1 MLRKMCHLQEVS
13 PDDKSPITFK
23 ENGRG
28 ANAHFS
34 VRTFSPLPSV
44 SRIWKKKYVKELKE
58 PEATIKL
65 TSPWLLAKQ
74 SFRITS
80 RLINAN
86 VTEHVTLFICLKQLC
101 DSLPVQ

>member
-1 MLRKMCHLQEVS
+1 MINHLLHLRKMEEGLMHTSVLGLFHHYQVS
-13 PDDKSPITFK
+13 LEF
-23 ENGRG
+23 G
-28 ANAHFS
+28 
-34 VRTFSPLPSV
+34 
-44 SRIWKKKYVKELKE
+44 KKKYVKELKE

-86 VTEHVTLFICLKQLC
+86 VTEHFTLFICLKQLC
-101 DSLPVQ
+101 DSLPVQLSTVQVSL

>member
-1 MLRKMCHLQEVS
+1 MEEGLMHTSVLGLFHHYQVS
-13 PDDKSPITFK
+13 LEF
-23 ENGRG
+23 G
-28 ANAHFS
+28 
-34 VRTFSPLPSV
+34 
-44 SRIWKKKYVKELKE
+44 KKYVKELKE